1 MATIDQ
7 TTANTTRR
15 TKSSSS
21 THYEMHTLLY
31 ITLGLGALTRGGV
44 SAFTSATLKRSSL
57 MFAFGLLSDILP
69 KVLNSTEDVHTKN
82 MSTFETDEHLRALT
96 PVHYSTF

>member
-1 MATIDQ
+1 
-7 TTANTTRR
+7 
-15 TKSSSS
+15 
-21 THYEMHTLLY
+21 
-31 ITLGLGALTRGGV
+31 
-44 SAFTSATLKRSSL
+44 
-57 MFAFGLLSDILP
+57 MFAFGLLSDILA